1 MEEGTLA
8 LKEGTL
14 TLEEGRVPSS
24 SLKALS
30 ISISSIYT
38 KVIFR
43 QTAPTIKMIHLQSG
57 NNSRANFMT
66 LYIRVKQNQKQDRV
80 EMVGEDWQI
89 RLKAPAVDG
98 KANEHLIGYLSEVIG
113 ISKSRIILKKGAT
126 SKIKCLE
133 INEEDGI
140 VFEKLK
146 MAMAKNEK

>member
-1 MEEGTLA
+1 M
-8 LKEGTL
+8 K
-14 TLEEGRVPSS
+14 
-24 SLKALS
+24 
-30 ISISSIYT
+30 
-38 KVIFR
+38 
-43 QTAPTIKMIHLQSG
+43 
-57 NNSRANFMT
+57 
-66 LYIRVKQNQKQDRV
+66 LYIRVKPNQRQDRV
-80 EMVGEDWQI
+80 EMVGKDWQI